1 MAAMVVCIVL
11 LILAA
16 LIFMLLIAGWVYLD
30 AKEHGE
36 RGWMWV
42 CIILLSSPILGGLIY
57 LIARREERLPCRF
70 CGWMVDKNAN
80 YCEHCGQKA
89 PVCEEGSGYLQ
100 DLPAEELGGDLA
112 RKQKRKKRNLRFLTA
127 TLLSAAVMIAGLVG
141 VILFAVNGSGMDTNL
156 DWNTGW
162 VMMNMEKSW
171 DNVWTFRYNKASE
184 NYHTSATLE
193 LNDPQTEHLAVD
205 LHFEQ
210 GEQMRVLVIQNGVES
225 EYFLQSSE
233 QTQYLPLTE
242 FTKGKIKVRFYNNG
256 GRKCRCQGNGRIE
269 YPEFCLFV

>member
-16 LIFMLLIAGWVYLD
+16 LIFTLLIAGWVYLD

-89 PVCEEGSGYLQ
+89 PVCEEGSG
-100 DLPAEELGGDLA
+100 
-112 RKQKRKKRNLRFLTA
+112 
-127 TLLSAAVMIAGLVG
+127 
-141 VILFAVNGSGMDTNL
+141 MDTNL

-193 LNDPQTEHLAVD
+193 LNDPQTERLAVD

-210 GEQMRVLVIQNGVES
+210 GEQMRVLVIQNGIES

-242 FTKGKIKVRFYNNG
+242 FTEGKIKVRFYNNG
-256 GRKCRCQGNGRIE
+256 VENVDARVTVE
-269 YPEFCLFV
+269 

>member
-70 CGWMVDKNAN
+70 CGWMVNKNAN

-89 PVCEEGSGYLQ
+89 PVCEEGSRIFAGSSGRGALRRSCTQ
-100 DLPAEELGGDLA
+100 TKE
-112 RKQKRKKRNLRFLTA
+112 KKT
-127 TLLSAAVMIAGLVG
+127 
-141 VILFAVNGSGMDTNL
+141 
-156 DWNTGW
+156 
-162 VMMNMEKSW
+162 
-171 DNVWTFRYNKASE
+171 
-184 NYHTSATLE
+184 
-193 LNDPQTEHLAVD
+193 
-205 LHFEQ
+205 
-210 GEQMRVLVIQNGVES
+210 
-225 EYFLQSSE
+225 
-233 QTQYLPLTE
+233 
-242 FTKGKIKVRFYNNG
+242 
-256 GRKCRCQGNGRIE
+256 
-269 YPEFCLFV
+269 

>member
-16 LIFMLLIAGWVYLD
+16 LIFTLLIAGWVYLD

-89 PVCEEGSGYLQ
+89 PVCEEGSG
-100 DLPAEELGGDLA
+100 
-112 RKQKRKKRNLRFLTA
+112 
-127 TLLSAAVMIAGLVG
+127 
-141 VILFAVNGSGMDTNL
+141 MDTNL

-162 VMMNMEKSW
+162 VMMNVEKSW

-193 LNDPQTEHLAVD
+193 LNDPQTERLAVD

-210 GEQMRVLVIQNGVES
+210 GEQMRVLVIQNGIES

-242 FTKGKIKVRFYNNG
+242 FTEGKIKVRFYNNG
-256 GRKCRCQGNGRIE
+256 VENVDARVTVE
-269 YPEFCLFV
+269 

>member
-1 MAAMVVCIVL
+1 MDAMVVCIVL

-16 LIFMLLIAGWVYLD
+16 LIFTLLIAGWVYLD

-70 CGWMVDKNAN
+70 CGWMVNKNAN

-100 DLPAEELGGDLA
+100 DLPAEELCGDLA

-127 TLLSAAVMIAGLVG
+127 TLLSAVVMIAGLVG
-141 VILFAVNGSGMDTNL
+141 VILFAVNDGGMDTDL
-156 DWNTGW
+156 DWNSGW
-162 VMMNMEKSW
+162 VMMNVEKSW

-193 LNDPQTEHLAVD
+193 LNDPQTERLAVD

-210 GEQMRVLVIQNGVES
+210 GEKMRVLVVQNGVES

-256 GRKCRCQGNGRIE
+256 VENVDARVTVE
-269 YPEFCLFV
+269 